1 MPPQPGDKVISGF
14 TDGGSDPLPP
24 APPIYLTLPPAH
36 RGIGAH
42 PRFLGTKASAIKP
55 HTATRSRGR
64 WRRLWTTFNSIPFNL
79 LVALRPLSQLQNSD
93 QASLFNMD
101 RQGSALSTPG
111 GVGFC
116 GGQYY
121 STPPAPK
128 APGGG
133 AQKGTFAPKGEFLH
147 PYDSPESRKK
157 VSHST
162 KSTPSGRQ
170 MGVGQTRHH
179 TTPPI
184 MSGCYSAGQHPRYDA
199 TSVSDACWQAGC
211 ESLARFS
218 LMLYLELSSSERG
231 E

>member
-1 MPPQPGDKVISGF
+1 MISGF

-133 AQKGTFAPKGEFLH
+133 PKKGHLH
-147 PYDSPESRKK
+147 PRVNSFTHMTPLRVGKK
-157 VSHST
+157 SLTPRNLLHQEGKWEWAKRDITPHHLSCQGATAPGST
-162 KSTPSGRQ
+162 RG
-170 MGVGQTRHH
+170 M
-179 TTPPI
+179 
-184 MSGCYSAGQHPRYDA
+184 MPRA
-199 TSVSDACWQAGC
+199 
-211 ESLARFS
+211 
-218 LMLYLELSSSERG
+218 
-231 E
+231 